1 MRSCLCLFFKKET
14 GEERRYRIHHI
25 ITLTTVPLLHIIPH
39 VVKWETEEREWKLSN
54 LLRIK
59 MLMNCKFRVW
69 KLKAHMLLTMV
80 LCSKFLWATQQSQ
93 KQTNSKIRTLHWS
106 CLFSCLLPT
115 PYTGVWIP
123 RRNNPF
129 CLVPSS
135 FFNQTQFQISEKNP
149 IASCQW
155 VKWIMKLIMVHF
167 LITFD
172 YDLPL
177 KKHKRNESGFPQ
189 YLYQTWVKVMA
200 FTRNKTER
208 HTFLSSINLI

>member
-1 MRSCLCLFFKKET
+1 MRSCLCLFFTKRDRGREKVENSS
-14 GEERRYRIHHI
+14 YHH
-25 ITLTTVPLLHIIPH
+25 TDNCAFYLHIIPH
-39 VVKWETEEREWKLSN
+39 VYLNEETEGKGVRWVPCSESKCWWTANSEFENSR
-54 LLRIK
+54 
-59 MLMNCKFRVW
+59 
-69 KLKAHMLLTMV
+69 AHMLLTMV

-135 FFNQTQFQISEKNP
+135 FFNQTQFQIQWKNP
-149 IASCQW
+149 ITSCQW

-177 KKHKRNESGFPQ
+177 KKHKQEMKQASLNIYTKHE
-189 YLYQTWVKVMA
+189 LK
-200 FTRNKTER
+200 
-208 HTFLSSINLI
+208 